1 MVLTGWCANQYVSLI
16 NWYQQFRDLSEVE
29 AMLVMGSYLVGMI
42 PALAFGGPLA
52 DRLGRKLFSLIALSS
67 SIVGSLIMAAGAL
80 NVAGLYAGRVFSGL
94 GMGLAMVAIT
104 SWVKLLSPGPAGATR
119 AALCTSLGFAVGP
132 IVSGAIVGFSAH
144 PEIAYLV
151 HALTTIAWLVL
162 LVVASEEPRIQL
174 QEATATGSETT
185 LENRRRFNRVV
196 LPSAP
201 WVFGMAATGFA
212 VVPALSDGPGGSSL
226 LYSTVAVAVTMGMG
240 TIIQPFVR
248 RYNDVRKIS
257 LLIAG
262 LVTALAA
269 LLLMIAVSL
278 TGSELLGVV
287 AFIVSGSANG
297 ILLVAGLSQVLDL
310 AGSADVGKLTGRF
323 YMVCFVGFTF
333 PTLFASWRL
342 IADPVLFIA
351 ILALLCLASIALVY
365 RSRGHLPRAGLEEV
379 SR

>member
-1 MVLTGWCANQYVSLI
+1 MLTGWCANQYVSLI

-52 DRLGRKLFSLIALSS
+52 DRLGRKLFSLIALSN

-162 LVVASEEPRIQL
+162 LVAASEEPQIQL
-174 QEATATGSETT
+174 QEATVTGSETT

-351 ILALLCLASIALVY
+351 ILALLCLTSIALVY

>member
-1 MVLTGWCANQYVSLI
+1 MLTGWCANQYVSLI

-52 DRLGRKLFSLIALSS
+52 DRFGRKLFSLIALSS
-67 SIVGSLIMAAGAL
+67 SIFGSLIMAAGAL

-104 SWVKLLSPGPAGATR
+104 SWVKVLSPGPAGATR

-162 LVVASEEPRIQL
+162 LVAASEEPRIQL
-174 QEATATGSETT
+174 QEATATCSETT

-212 VVPALSDGPGGSSL
+212 VVPALSDGAGGSSL

-342 IADPVLFIA
+342 IADPELFIA

-379 SR
+379 SS

>member
-1 MVLTGWCANQYVSLI
+1 MLTGWCANQYVSLI

>member
-1 MVLTGWCANQYVSLI
+1 VLTGWCANQYVSLI

-52 DRLGRKLFSLIALSS
+52 DRLGRKLFSLIALSN

-162 LVVASEEPRIQL
+162 LVAASEEPQIQL

-351 ILALLCLASIALVY
+351 ILALLCLTSIALVY

>member
-1 MVLTGWCANQYVSLI
+1 MLTGWCANQYVSLI

-162 LVVASEEPRIQL
+162 LVAASEEPQIQL

-342 IADPVLFIA
+342 IADPELFIA

>member
-1 MVLTGWCANQYVSLI
+1 VLTGWCANQYVSLI

-162 LVVASEEPRIQL
+162 LVAASEEPRIQL

>member
-1 MVLTGWCANQYVSLI
+1 MLTGWCANQYVSLI

-52 DRLGRKLFSLIALSS
+52 DRLGRKLFSLIALSN

-162 LVVASEEPRIQL
+162 LVAASEEPQIQL

-351 ILALLCLASIALVY
+351 ILALLCLTSIALVY

>member
-1 MVLTGWCANQYVSLI
+1 MLTGWCANQYVSLI

-67 SIVGSLIMAAGAL
+67 SIFGSLIMAAGAL

-162 LVVASEEPRIQL
+162 LVAASEEPQIQL

-287 AFIVSGSANG
+287 AFIVAGSANG

-351 ILALLCLASIALVY
+351 ILALLCLTSIALVY

>member
-1 MVLTGWCANQYVSLI
+1 MLTGWCANQYVSLI

-67 SIVGSLIMAAGAL
+67 SIFGSLIMAAGAL

-162 LVVASEEPRIQL
+162 LVAASEEPQIQL